1 MLVIDLKKS
10 LIKTQLTGLNIDMQS
25 MSKDEIKNQNLPALI
40 EGVEEILIFLE
51 KIDMAELESEEEAE
65 QRQRGQGLKIMIPS
79 QLITRLPILLLQ
91 VKAGNNSNKL
101 KNEMRQIIYSL
112 YRSKN
117 LSKIIYNHLIKSIL

>member
-25 MSKDEIKNQNLPALI
+25 MSKDEIKNKNLPALM
-40 EGVEEILIFLE
+40 EGVEEILIYLE
-51 KIDMAELESEEEAE
+51 KIDMAELESKEEAE
-65 QRQRGQGLKIMIPS
+65 QRQRGQGLKIMVPS

-101 KNEMRQIIYSL
+101 KNEIRQIINSL
-112 YRSKN
+112 HRSKN
-117 LSKIIYNHLIKSIL
+117 LSEIIYNHLIKSIL